1 MQPSSEVPLFQP
13 AAGHTRGIHRE
24 SPLLD
29 QIVML
34 RQGRRTILL
43 TAFVVVGIVGL
54 YTFLTKPIYES
65 SSLVL
70 IDMKSKDGA
79 SPVFDFTGTA
89 TASRITNELEILKSN
104 VTAGAVARALLA
116 RQRADITR
124 ARTLTIL
131 KSDGSG
137 VPGDPLATEGLAVE
151 RLQQK
156 MEFTP
161 IRESDIIRITARSTD
176 PVEAAIIANA
186 YTDAYV
192 ERSLMLSRI
201 RTQAE
206 REFLETQYQSKRR
219 QLDSTESGLQA
230 YMKTAGVVSLDAEA
244 NKLVEQLSQLE
255 AQRDAMKVDIESHLK
270 TLASYKDELARE
282 EPNAAK
288 VMGASDDSYI
298 RLLQEQLAKLEVQ
311 RDIVKAQNAGAIEEK
326 LYSDKVS
333 EISAQIASLQKRL
346 TERTTSYLNSMLPSG
361 QSSDG
366 ESGSFLAQMKRKIIE
381 QQIGLDG
388 LRARVNALNA
398 VIGGYEEKFNQV
410 PRKSIELAKLQ
421 RARLS
426 SEKLYLLIEEKYN
439 EAGIKEKSDFGYVS
453 VMDPAVPARRP
464 VSPVILLNLAVGVIL
479 GLGLG
484 TGIVLVRASGAFRI
498 RTPEDLLRHGF
509 LPLSTIGLMNAEAK
523 EIKAAAAE
531 STGDHSLSA
540 LLVTH
545 YRPLEPAAESYRHLR
560 TTLEHLQIDI
570 PLRTIVLSSCS
581 PGEGKTT
588 TIANLAISFAQG
600 DRSVLLVDADMRK
613 PKLNTLFALEN
624 SPGLND
630 VLFGKVSVDEAI
642 HKNVLPNLDIIFGGS
657 VPRHQS
663 ELLGSKRMKE
673 FVVQTRK
680 RYEIILFDSPP
691 LLAVTDAAILATQA
705 DGLVLV
711 AASMVA
717 QVEGLRRVSK
727 YLADIGVRML
737 GVVLN
742 KLDYRHAYGKY
753 YASYHYGYYGTE
765 SDYGG
770 EKKGVLSK
778 RGIIEVLRRPIETRR
793 RTSHHTAAQ

>member
-1 MQPSSEVPLFQP
+1 MHPSPEMSPFQP
-13 AAGHTRGIHRE
+13 ALGHGHGIHNE

-29 QIVML
+29 YVVML
-34 RQGRRTILL
+34 RQGRRTIFL
-43 TAFVVVGIVGL
+43 TAIIVIAIIAL
-54 YTFLTKPIYES
+54 YTFLTKPVYEAN
-65 SSLVL
+65 SLVL
-70 IDMKSKDGA
+70 IDMKMKDGS
-79 SPVFDFTGTA
+79 SPVFDFSGAA

-104 VTAGAVARALLA
+104 LTAGEVARALLA
-116 RQRADITR
+116 RQRADVTR
-124 ARTLTIL
+124 SRVPAIL
-131 KSDGSG
+131 QSDGSG
-137 VPGDPLATEGLAVE
+137 APGDSLATEGLVVE
-151 RLQQK
+151 RLQK
-156 MEFTP
+156 RMEFTP
-161 IRESDIIRITARSTD
+161 IRESDIIRITARCAD
-176 PVEAAIIANA
+176 PGEAATIANA
-186 YTDAYV
+186 YTEAYV
-192 ERSLMLSRI
+192 GRSLMMSRV

-219 QLDSTESGLQA
+219 QLDSTESELQA
-230 YMKTAGVVSLDAEA
+230 YMKSAGVVSLDAEA

-298 RLLQEQLAKLEVQ
+298 HLLQEQLAKLEVQ
-311 RDIVKAQNAGAIEEK
+311 RDIVRAQNAGAIEEK

-333 EISAQIASLQKRL
+333 EISGQIASLQKRL

-361 QSSDG
+361 HNAEG
-366 ESGSFLAQMKRKIIE
+366 ESGSFLAQVKRKIVE

-388 LRARVNALNA
+388 LRARVKALNG
-398 VIGGYEEKFNQV
+398 VIDGYETKFNQV
-410 PRKSIELAKLQ
+410 PHKSIELAKLQ

-453 VMDPAVPARRP
+453 VMDPAVPPRRP
-464 VSPVILLNLAVGVIL
+464 VSPIVLLNLAVAAVL

-484 TGIVLVRASGAFRI
+484 VGIVLVRASGAFRI

-509 LPLSTIGLMNAEAK
+509 LPLSTIGLMNEEAR
-523 EIKAAAAE
+523 EIEAAVPD
-531 STGDHSLSA
+531 STGDHALSA

-545 YRPLEPAAESYRHLR
+545 YRPLEPSAESYRHLR
-560 TTLEHLQIDI
+560 TTLEHLQLDA
-570 PLRTIVLSSCS
+570 PLRSIVVSSCS

-600 DRSVLLVDADMRK
+600 ERSVLLVDADMRK
-613 PKLNTLFALEN
+613 PKLHTMFGFES

-630 VLFGKVSVDEAI
+630 VLLGKTGLDDAI
-642 HKNVLPNLDIIFGGS
+642 HKNVLPNLDVISGGS

-663 ELLGSKRMKE
+663 ELLGSKRMKD
-673 FVVQTRK
+673 FVAQVKK
-680 RYEIILFDSPP
+680 RYEVVLFDSPP
-691 LLAVTDAAILATQA
+691 LLAVTDAAILATQT

-717 QVEGLRRVSK
+717 QIEGLKRVSK

-737 GVVLN
+737 GIALN
-742 KLDYRHAYGKY
+742 KLDYRHAYGEY
-753 YASYHYGYYGTE
+753 YASYHYGYYGNG
-765 SDYGG
+765 SNSG
-770 EKKGVLSK
+770 EEKPGRRSK
-778 RGIIEVLRRPIETRR
+778 REFMEYIRKPMERR
-793 RTSHHTAAQ
+793 RKAPRHLADE